1 MGRPCEF
8 MNAVDLDLVFVLDS
22 SDNINDEDF
31 QKMISGV
38 ANAVENTFPTYD
50 SKFGLMLFASDNE
63 IRIPLEKVT
72 NKEDLAN
79 KIRGQ
84 TRINGDRSTK
94 YALQRTFN
102 DIWTTET
109 NLDPSKSFII
119 FEESRPHQTKGP
131 ELLVFEFLKDMQL

>member
-1 MGRPCEF
+1 MGRPCQF
-8 MNAVDLDLVFVLDS
+8 LNAVDLDLVFVLDS
-22 SDNINDEDF
+22 SDNISDEDF

-38 ANAVENTFPTYD
+38 ANAVENIFPTYD

-72 NKEDLAN
+72 KKEDLAN

-102 DIWTTET
+102 NIWATET
-109 NLDPSKSFII
+109 NLDPSKSFRA
-119 FEESRPHQTKGP
+119 FSRKCDHTELRRTNRP
-131 ELLVFEFLKDMQL
+131 EL